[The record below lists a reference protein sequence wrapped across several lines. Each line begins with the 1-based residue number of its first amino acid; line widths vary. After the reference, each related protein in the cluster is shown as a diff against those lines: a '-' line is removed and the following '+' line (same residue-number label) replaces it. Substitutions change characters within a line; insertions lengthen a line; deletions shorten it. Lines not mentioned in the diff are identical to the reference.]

1 MACPAPLVASRRT
14 PRLPLEVAVAALLSF
29 LLAAAEVA
37 GTCLLAA
44 AVEARVGPLVAVAE
58 VDHPWAVVERVATR
72 LLVLVA
78 VMEAMPMR
86 QRR

>member
-1 MACPAPLVASRRT
+1 
-14 PRLPLEVAVAALLSF
+14 LEVLVAALLSF
-29 LLAAAEVA
+29 LLAAAVA
-37 GTCLLAA
+37 
-44 AVEARVGPLVAVAE
+44 ARVCPLVAAAE
-58 VDHPWAVVERVATR
+58 VGHPWAVVEGVATR